1 MSIERQRR
9 ETKVEFKT
17 RALSSQNP
25 SHHSRVQLTSIKTPH
40 NPNLPRWS
48 HNMCTP
54 LTPNPPQPP
63 VRPTLASSPPAHWP
77 PRSRD
82 QTEASDWS
90 AGRDQSQLF
99 AGGAPGRLSCPPSS
113 SACRRE
119 HTLLL
124 PLRDWAGATSPWG
137 ECVHDRAYLSI
148 LVDTLAYLCILEDT
162 CAYSC
167 LLVDTHRY
175 SYIFMH
181 TAGRQSHP

>member
-1 MSIERQRR
+1 MEL
-9 ETKVEFKT
+9 KT

-25 SHHSRVQLTSIKTPH
+25 SHHSRVQLTSIKAPH

-124 PLRDWAGATSPWG
+124 PLRDCPSRG
-137 ECVHDRAYLSI
+137 
-148 LVDTLAYLCILEDT
+148 
-162 CAYSC
+162 
-167 LLVDTHRY
+167 
-175 SYIFMH
+175 MH
-181 TAGRQSHP
+181 MCHTDWVAPNKQTNKLTNKQVNK

>member
-1 MSIERQRR
+1 MEL
-9 ETKVEFKT
+9 KT

-25 SHHSRVQLTSIKTPH
+25 PHHSRVQLTSIKTPH
-40 NPNLPRWS
+40 NPHLPRWS

-137 ECVHDRAYLSI
+137 EGVHDPAYLSI
-148 LVDTLAYLCILEDT
+148 RRCSCILMHTRRYLCILPLT
-162 CAYSC
+162 CQYS
-167 LLVDTHRY
+167 
-175 SYIFMH
+175 
-181 TAGRQSHP
+181 

>member
-1 MSIERQRR
+1 MEL
-9 ETKVEFKT
+9 KT
-17 RALSSQNP
+17 RALRSQNP
-25 SHHSRVQLTSIKTPH
+25 PDHSRVQLTSIKVPH

-124 PLRDWAGATSPWG
+124 PLRDWAEATCPWG
-137 ECVHDRAYLSI
+137 ECVHNFAYLSI
-148 LVDTLAYLCILEDT
+148 RVDALASLSILKDT
-162 CAYSC
+162 CASSY
-167 LLVDTHRY
+167 LLIINVR
-175 SYIFMH
+175 
-181 TAGRQSHP
+181 